1 MTSPFDQSA
10 YQVRVEW
17 GVEGLARLAPAD
29 VIVVVDVLRFSS
41 SLVDAVPDRP
51 VSLAEAQA
59 WSLNGAAVAAAASA
73 EADVTVLVGSLRN
86 ASAVAEAILQLQE
99 QRQRRTFVSVIA
111 AGERT
116 AEGTLRF
123 AVEDQLGV
131 GAIVAALVD
140 RGIDH
145 TAPEAA
151 VAAEAFRGL
160 RRGVRHLLSGSGS
173 GRELAERDPAS
184 APLAAAGI
192 TPVTAREAAVIDDS
206 AVVPVLRGGAFEVL

>member
-1 MTSPFDQSA
+1 MTSPCDQSA

-17 GVEGLARLAPAD
+17 GPEGLARLAPAD

-41 SLVDAVPDRP
+41 SLVDVLPERA
-51 VSLAEAQA
+51 VSLDDAQE

-73 EADVTVLVGSLRN
+73 DPDATVLVGSLRN
-86 ASAVAEAILQLQE
+86 ATAVAEAILRVQE

-111 AGERT
+111 AGERM
-116 AEGTLRF
+116 ADGTLRF
-123 AVEDQLGV
+123 AVEDQLGA

-145 TAPEAA
+145 TSPEAA

-160 RRGVRHLLSGSGS
+160 RGGVRHLLLGSGS
-173 GRELAERDPAS
+173 GRELAQRDPAA

-206 AVVPVLRGGAFEVL
+206 AVVPVLRDGAFEAL